1 MTQSAPLCL
10 FVSFFVFV
18 FVVVS
23 VVVVVVVLSVD
34 VDVAIGGVIRGDIVG
49 LGNSSSNYCY
59 LATTVT

>member
-23 VVVVVVVLSVD
+23 VVVIVVVLSVD

-49 LGNSSSNYCY
+49 LGNSS
-59 LATTVT
+59 